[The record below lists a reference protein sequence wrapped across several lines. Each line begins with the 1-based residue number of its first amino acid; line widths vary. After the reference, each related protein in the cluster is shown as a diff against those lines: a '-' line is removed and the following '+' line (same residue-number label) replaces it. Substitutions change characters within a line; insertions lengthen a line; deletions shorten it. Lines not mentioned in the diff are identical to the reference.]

1 MGSST
6 DGGVQIIV
14 EQDRILLII
23 LGLNGVIVRN
33 VLFNVE
39 PMALKIDLD
48 IAILPKRV
56 DILVHPRCNLI
67 HKLVTMDPAQLMEDG
82 VIGASGANA
91 RFHVEVGKIPEH
103 VLVTILHQNM
113 VEPIA

>member
-1 MGSST
+1 
-6 DGGVQIIV
+6 
-14 EQDRILLII
+14 
-23 LGLNGVIVRN
+23 
-33 VLFNVE
+33 
-39 PMALKIDLD
+39 
-48 IAILPKRV
+48 
-56 DILVHPRCNLI
+56 
-67 HKLVTMDPAQLMEDG
+67 MEDG